1 MSATS
6 QERQRMI
13 ALFYLLL
20 RDHLPA
26 GSMED
31 LVALVERGPEAPV
44 ILELGDLAVYAR
56 KLTSRL
62 FGS

>member
-1 MSATS
+1 
-6 QERQRMI
+6 MI